1 MLQFLHGLLRRQD
14 RLQSLDHGTTVIAS
28 DPGSQCDHF
37 IFYTGL
43 FFRQSCDL
51 LDLLRSELTLIPYTD
66 HITLDQTVSIAERD
80 HNTGSRLQSVP
91 QSLRYPVLKCLIQ
104 FFMRDIY
111 NDIRI

>member
-1 MLQFLHGLLRRQD
+1 MLQFLHSLLRRQHC
-14 RLQSLDHGTTVIAS
+14 LQGLDHGTTVIAA
-28 DPGSQCDHF
+28 DPGCQCDHF
-37 IFYTGL
+37 VFHTGL

-51 LDLLRSELTLIPYTD
+51 LDLLRIELTLIPYTD
-66 HITLDQTVSIAERD
+66 YVTFDQTVSIAERD
-80 HNTGSRLQSVP
+80 HDAGSRLQSVP